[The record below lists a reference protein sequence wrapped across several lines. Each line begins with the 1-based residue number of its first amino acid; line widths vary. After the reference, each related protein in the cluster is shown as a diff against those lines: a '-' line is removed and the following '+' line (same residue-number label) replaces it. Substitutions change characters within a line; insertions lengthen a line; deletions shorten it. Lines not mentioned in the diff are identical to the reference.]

1 PDHVVTVSNVDAHF
15 ARPIQQDAIKFLAAH
30 LKRLRP
36 GDFSN
41 VGEVN
46 VSSAL
51 AVVREQARTPFVRKT
66 CGLDLFS
73 HTQGRKRIV
82 RSRQQRLADMKS
94 REGFALKKHNR
105 MATLPERDC
114 CRRSSRT
121 ATGDSEIKV
130 ELRRRR

>member
-1 PDHVVTVSNVDAHF
+1 MGMSQNQPASL
-15 ARPIQQDAIKFLAAH
+15 RAIS
-30 LKRLRP
+30 RI
-36 GDFSN
+36 
-41 VGEVN
+41 
-46 VSSAL
+46 SSAL
-51 AVVREQARTPFVRKT
+51 AVMREQARTPFVRKT

-130 ELRRRR
+130 VLRRRRCHRIAHQDTSKQRFQLLRS

>member
-1 PDHVVTVSNVDAHF
+1 M
-15 ARPIQQDAIKFLAAH
+15 
-30 LKRLRP
+30 
-36 GDFSN
+36 
-41 VGEVN
+41 
-46 VSSAL
+46 
-51 AVVREQARTPFVRKT
+51 REQARAPFIWKT

-82 RSRQQRLADMKS
+82 RSRQQRLADMES

-105 MATLPERDC
+105 MAILPERDC

-130 ELRRRR
+130 VLQSARCHGVA